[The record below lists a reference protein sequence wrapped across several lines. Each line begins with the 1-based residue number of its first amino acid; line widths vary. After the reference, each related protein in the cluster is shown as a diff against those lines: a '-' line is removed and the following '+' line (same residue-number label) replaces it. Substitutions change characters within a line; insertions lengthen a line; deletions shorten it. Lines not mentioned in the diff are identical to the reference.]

1 MSRCPVDST
10 DLFDPLPSSPWLFL
24 YRRKNKETLSGII
37 PVATSKSHAE
47 CHVLFDEEEHRKTP
61 YTKNTIVIEILNLL
75 LASMVHMT
83 SHSRKHPKA
92 KFHRRC
98 VRKYSYLHDLKKK
111 LFSIIHTTRLYYVIY
126 TLLTTA
132 FNLACS
138 CHL

>member
-47 CHVLFDEEEHRKTP
+47 YHVLFDEEEHRKTP
-61 YTKNTIVIEILNLL
+61 YTKNTIEILNLL

-98 VRKYSYLHDLKKK
+98 VRKYSYLHDFRKNICFQ
-111 LFSIIHTTRLYYVIY
+111 LFILHGYIVIY